1 MKGVAFAMS
10 EKNNDLKSTD
20 MKNSEPV
27 SGGSVYGDCV
37 AVELPPTNPASAF
50 SASCFDWLESI
61 VQAIV
66 FVTILMT
73 FFVRLV
79 NVEGTS
85 MLNTLFNADKV
96 LVLKYGY
103 VPKKNDVVVITPV
116 NQVDVP
122 IIKRVIATEGDTLSI
137 DFSDGSVYVNG
148 EKLNETYIKERMWVQ
163 GDGEIPSVIP
173 EGYCFVMGD
182 NRNHSLDSRFK
193 ELGLVPNDRVVGN
206 AKVIVYPFDR
216 FGVIK

>member
-1 MKGVAFAMS
+1 MKGVVFAMS
-10 EKNNDLKSTD
+10 EKNEGLKNPEMGDNRSLRG
-20 MKNSEPV
+20 E
-27 SGGSVYGDCV
+27 SVYSDCA

-79 NVEGTS
+79 NVEGSS

-122 IIKRVIATEGDTLSI
+122 IIKRVIATEGDSLSI
-137 DFSDGSVYVNG
+137 DFSDGSVYVNDK
-148 EKLNETYIKERMWVQ
+148 KLNEPYIKERMWVQ
-163 GDGEIPSVIP
+163 GDGEIPKVIP
-173 EGYCFVMGD
+173 KGYCFVMGD

-193 ELGLVPNDRVVGN
+193 DLGLVPNDRVVGN

-216 FGVIK
+216 FGVIR

>member
-1 MKGVAFAMS
+1 MS

-122 IIKRVIATEGDTLSI
+122 IINRVIATEGDTLSI

-182 NRNHSLDSRFK
+182 NRNNSTDSRDPSVANVK
-193 ELGLVPNDRVVGN
+193 RKNIIGRAWLRILPLN
-206 AKVIVYPFDR
+206 K
-216 FGVIK
+216 FGFIKHR

>member
-1 MKGVAFAMS
+1 MI
-10 EKNNDLKSTD
+10 EKNNDLKNADVENGES
-20 MKNSEPV
+20 V
-27 SGGSVYGDCV
+27 SGNCVNNDC
-37 AVELPPTNPASAF
+37 AAAELPVTNPASAF
-50 SASCFDWLESI
+50 STSCFDWLESI

-122 IIKRVIATEGDTLSI
+122 IIKRVIATEGDTLNI